1 MAGSALKTR
10 IIKRLAKEQ
19 DAHVLKAIDI
29 LLRETTKE
37 DALRRRI
44 NEMAVRSEEAIRKG
58 DVLTLAEARK
68 RSKTLLKE
76 IAAERSSARP
86 ASAVKPSARKA

>member
-58 DVLTLAEARK
+58 DVLTLSVARK
-68 RSKTLLKE
+68 RSKALLKD
-76 IAAERSSARP
+76 IAAERGIGRHA
-86 ASAVKPSARKA
+86 AA